1 MRERIERAGGTMH
14 AGATRDGWRVELEV
28 PV

>member
-1 MRERIERAGGTMH
+1 MRERIERAGGTVA
-14 AGATRDGWRVELEV
+14 AGAHDQGWRVELEV